1 MDDDSSIKTEITWE
15 STQPR
20 LADAAIQRA
29 AAAVLAA
36 EGCDCARLSV
46 AVVDDDAIAALH
58 DRYLGLACPTDV
70 LTFDL
75 RDAGDRGVS
84 GEVVVSAETAART
97 AAALGHDAEAELLLY
112 VIHGLLHLLGYDDK
126 DAEKAAVM
134 RARQESL
141 LDDLGYCAGPTE
153 AMA

>member
-1 MDDDSSIKTEITWE
+1 MDDEPSIETEIAWE

-20 LADAAIQRA
+20 LDEAVIPRA

-36 EGCDCARLSV
+36 EGCRCARLSV

-75 RDAGDRGVS
+75 RDATDAGVS

-97 AAALGHDAEAELLLY
+97 AAALGHDAESELLLY
-112 VIHGLLHLLGYDDK
+112 VIHGILHLLGYDDK
-126 DAEKAAVM
+126 NAEQADVM
-134 RARQESL
+134 RTRQESL
-141 LDDLGYCAGPTE
+141 LADLGYCAGPTE
-153 AMA
+153 ATA